1 MDRFREIEAFV
12 AVVEAGSFVRAG
24 ESLRISKAAV
34 SRSLLDLEQRLGVRL
49 LQRTTRRLSLTDAGR
64 AYFDRGKQ
72 LLADLA
78 EADNLV
84 GSDSMRPVGLLKIS
98 APQTFGMRVLA
109 DAWGVFLDRYP
120 EVKLEVF
127 LTDREV
133 DMIDEGYDASIR
145 IARTP
150 DSSLISRQLCSMR
163 MHLVA
168 SPDYLARKGTPTS
181 VADLE
186 LHDTI
191 AFTRAS
197 RGASWR
203 LLDGADEI
211 DVPIKPRIQANDG
224 DTCVAAAL
232 NHQGI
237 AYQPDFIVGAHL
249 EAGRLVRVLPELDGY
264 DLGAYAAYPA
274 RKHLSVK
281 VRVLIDFLAEH
292 FSTPRW

>member
-84 GSDSMRPVGLLKIS
+84 GSDSMRPVGLLKVS
-98 APQTFGMRVLA
+98 APHTFGARVLA
-109 DAWGVFLDRYP
+109 DAWGVFLERYP
-120 EVKLEVF
+120 DVKLEIF
-127 LTDREV
+127 LTDRKV

-150 DSSLISRQLCSMR
+150 DSSLISRKLCDTR
-163 MHLVA
+163 MQLVA
-168 SPDYLARKGTPTS
+168 SPDYLARKGALTTL
-181 VADLE
+181 ADLE

-191 AFTRAS
+191 SSAQAA
-197 RGASWR
+197 GGHAWH
-203 LLDGADEI
+203 LLSGTDEI
-211 DVPIKPRIQANDG
+211 EVPIKPRILANDG
-224 DTCVAAAL
+224 ETCVAAAL
-232 NHQGI
+232 DHQGI
-237 AYQPDFIVGAHL
+237 VYQPDFLVGAHL
-249 EAGRLVRVLPELDGY
+249 ASGRLVRVLSELDGY
-264 DLGAYAAYPA
+264 DLGVHAVYPS

-281 VRVLIDFLAEH
+281 VRVLIDFLTEH
-292 FSTPRW
+292 FSAPRW

>member
-84 GSDSMRPVGLLKIS
+84 GSDPMRPVGLLKVS
-98 APQTFGMRVLA
+98 APHAFGTRVLA
-109 DAWGVFLDRYP
+109 DVWGAFLERYQD
-120 EVKLEVF
+120 VKLEVF
-127 LTDREV
+127 LTDRKV
-133 DMIDEGYDASIR
+133 DMVDEGYDASIR

-150 DSSLISRQLCSMR
+150 DSSLISRKLCSTR

-168 SPDYLARKGTPTS
+168 SPDYLARKGAPTTLS
-181 VADLE
+181 DLD

-191 AFTRAS
+191 SSTQAP
-197 RGASWR
+197 GAAAWR
-203 LLDGADEI
+203 LLNGSDEI
-211 DVPIKPRIQANDG
+211 EVPIKPRILAND
-224 DTCVAAAL
+224 DETCAVAAL
-232 NHQGI
+232 DHQGI
-237 AYQPDFIVGAHL
+237 AYQPDFIVGTHL

-264 DLGAYAAYPA
+264 ELDVLAVYSS

-281 VRVLIDFLAEH
+281 VRVLLDFLAEH
-292 FSTPRW
+292 FSTRRW